1 VLWAFIKRYAPDATP
16 EAMPFLAELV
26 DHALAYYRDFV
37 KPAKAYRL
45 PNDAERHGLEELAAF
60 LDGFEMDY
68 GQPDAAAAAIQEEIY
83 EIGKRHG
90 FADNLRDWFKALYEI
105 LLGQSAGPRFGSFVA
120 FYGPAETK
128 ALVEQVLK
136 GEELGKPAA

>member
-1 VLWAFIKRYAPDATP
+1 
-16 EAMPFLAELV
+16 MPFLAELV

-45 PNDAERHGLEELAAF
+45 PSDEERKGLEELARIPR
-60 LDGFEMDY
+60 DGFEIAY
-68 GQPDAAAAAIQEEIY
+68 GEHEAEDPGGRATLQEEVY

-90 FADNLRDWFKALYEI
+90 FADNLRDWFKALYEV

-128 ALVEQVLK
+128 SLDRAGAKRRGAGQTGGLT
-136 GEELGKPAA
+136 